1 MDSSQLLSILPVES
15 SELTYAGSTFLKIV
29 SFPPILI
36 MKGAHAVAC
45 LLFLSFVANSQARI
59 HGMNPKSNTE
69 LAKSYLQTLKLS
81 LTGELLKTD
90 SIVPGTGTAD
100 QLKKKPFDAHFRS

>member
-1 MDSSQLLSILPVES
+1 
-15 SELTYAGSTFLKIV
+15 
-29 SFPPILI
+29 
-36 MKGAHAVAC
+36 
-45 LLFLSFVANSQARI
+45 
-59 HGMNPKSNTE
+59 MNPKSNTE